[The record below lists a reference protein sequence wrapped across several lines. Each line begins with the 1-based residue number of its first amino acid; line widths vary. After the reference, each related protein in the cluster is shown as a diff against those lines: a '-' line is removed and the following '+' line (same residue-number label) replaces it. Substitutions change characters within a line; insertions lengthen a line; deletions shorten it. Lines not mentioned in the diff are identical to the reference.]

1 MAHRLTAHKQRT
13 QRSAQSERFYWLNKN
28 RKHNMNWFPAYKK
41 FFRTP
46 SAETLAA
53 QELEEAKRQLLSAQ
67 TALDYAKAMVE
78 YRTRQ
83 IDRLKTMLVQE
94 GTK

>member
-1 MAHRLTAHKQRT
+1 
-13 QRSAQSERFYWLNKN
+13 
-28 RKHNMNWFPAYKK
+28 MNWMPFYKK
-41 FFRTP
+41 MFRTP

-53 QELEEAKRQLLSAQ
+53 QELEEAKRQLLAAQ
-67 TALDYAKAMVE
+67 TGLEYAQAMVE

-83 IDRLKTMLVQE
+83 IERLKTMLVVE

>member
-1 MAHRLTAHKQRT
+1 
-13 QRSAQSERFYWLNKN
+13 
-28 RKHNMNWFPAYKK
+28 MNWFPAYKK
-41 FFRTP
+41 MFRTP

>member
-1 MAHRLTAHKQRT
+1 
-13 QRSAQSERFYWLNKN
+13 
-28 RKHNMNWFPAYKK
+28 MNWFPAYKK
-41 FFRTP
+41 MFRVP

-53 QELEEAKRQLLSAQ
+53 QELEEAKRQLLAAH
-67 TALDYAKAMVE
+67 TALDYAQSMVE

-83 IDRLKTMLVQE
+83 IERLKTMLVVE